1 MNEITT
7 SWHKKTESFNHEK
20 GSISESMIE
29 MSSSPPMGQ
38 FEGSPQIEFD
48 KVELRQ
54 YRRLRLLRLWVSKA
68 GLSISKGRKYQ
79 QTKGSA
85 AGICEI
91 DSYVNEIV
99 AS

>member
-1 MNEITT
+1 M
-7 SWHKKTESFNHEK
+7 S
-20 GSISESMIE
+20 E

-54 YRRLRLLRLWVSKA
+54 YRRLRLLRLWVSNA

-79 QTKGSA
+79 QPKGSA

-91 DSYVNEIV
+91 DSDVNEIV